1 MSIQGIEIAVK
12 IEREHDSSK
21 LSHENGVYAAIAGGS
36 SISPVHW
43 YGKEG
48 QHEVIVLDHL
58 ETSLDNL
65 ISGQQVDH
73 GRIFQYASQMVCPSR
88 K

>member
-1 MSIQGIEIAVK
+1 MSIQGTEIAVK
-12 IEREHDSSK
+12 IGHEHDSSK
-21 LSHENGVYAAIAGGS
+21 LSHENGVYAAIAGGA

-58 ETSLDNL
+58 RTSLDNL
-65 ISGQQVDH
+65 ISGQQVDYR
-73 GRIFQYASQMVCPSR
+73 RIFQYASQMVCPSR